1 MVAMSVGVEDVD
13 RALAGLRDGFQADGA
28 DLEVLSV
35 SDGVARVRL
44 IVTEATCL
52 ECIVPGHILREVVAA
67 SVSQACPELR
77 RVEVEDPR

>member
-1 MVAMSVGVEDVD
+1 MSAALGDVD
-13 RALAGLRDGFQADGA
+13 RALAGLREGFQADGA

-35 SDGVARVRL
+35 EDGVARVRL
-44 IVTEATCL
+44 VITEETCL

-67 SVSQACPELR
+67 SVRQACPDLR